1 MKRNRSIRLK
11 ATFLLL
17 VFALNTMV
25 GFACALGLD
34 MGFNSHH
41 EHQEATEIHIAGEK
55 HEHHE
60 AAEQHEEKN
69 CCDPHKGGCCNDKVS
84 KIALLDKTVP
94 QPFHISTPNHSPI
107 HRNYLTDILR
117 TVSGI
122 TYSRSFLRSYHPPI
136 PDICIAVRSFRI

>member
-11 ATFLLL
+11 AAFLLL
-17 VFALNTMV
+17 VFALNTLV
-25 GFACALGLD
+25 GFACAMGLD
-34 MGFNSHH
+34 MAFNSRH
-41 EHQEATEIHIAGEK
+41 EHEEATEIQIPGEK

-60 AAEQHEEKN
+60 AAEKHEEKN
-69 CCDPHKGGCCNDKVS
+69 CCDEHQKGCCNDKVT

-94 QPFHISTPNHSPI
+94 QTFHIYLPHYSAVPQK
-107 HRNYLTDILR
+107 YLTDILS
-117 TVSGI
+117 TMAGI